1 MPWSSGCTHPGSCA
15 CVCRGGAAEYKY
27 KRVDNTYLG
36 PEKVIAKDV
45 MSCGSDSILLN
56 GACELCEV

>member
-1 MPWSSGCTHPGSCA
+1 M
-15 CVCRGGAAEYKY
+15 CRGGAAEYKY

-45 MSCGSDSILLN
+45 VSCGSDSILLN